1 VELARVLTDWGLP
14 PLHAAISC
22 KWTIRSDRVQN
33 IRHECLQSVS
43 QLCVANTCHD

>member
-1 VELARVLTDWGLP
+1 MDYLIKPDVTAGLVRVRTSTGLP

-33 IRHECLQSVS
+33 IKQQCLHSLS
-43 QLCVANTCHD
+43 